1 MKTVIHYLAGIMS
14 VCGLGFM
21 FACLIVGAVEYLLP
35 IAVLMTIFAA
45 VSVVT
50 NPDKTGGY
58 SG

>member
-1 MKTVIHYLAGIMS
+1 MKTVIHYLAGILS

-35 IAVLMTIFAA
+35 IAVLMTILAV
-45 VSVVT
+45 VSVLT